1 MEDESIVDSAIDV
14 QELHAQAAVQ
24 NAEMAQE
31 EFIDRQSADHIDE
44 LVTIAETVQNSEAS
58 PQTLAIAMERMDVLA
73 GMYGIPTLGMA
84 REGFVDSMVQKGAQA
99 KDEVVQRAYA
109 VAQGVFQT
117 VIQRMK
123 NTAARLSVNLRT
135 MFKRARTYSA
145 DANNIKQRAQALRN
159 SQLTDPEAAFKR
171 QIHVAHFTRGD
182 RSIATTGSELLTNLA
197 ANHAAF
203 QEVGNFMEKFQ
214 HVFSFRGANKGH
226 ADFDEMAK
234 GFTQSRFFP
243 HAYTLSGGDALF
255 GEEFLMT
262 EIAGEA
268 NSIEEMI
275 SVVRGIHISHEYIW
289 RVKELDLA
297 ALPPLSPREIS
308 SDIDKMIEAG
318 AYIYEFSRTWDQTI
332 GKYVRN
338 AQERATRPPWENMD
352 FYKSPGNYLLYNR
365 LYCNIILQLGAAI
378 GDAIAT
384 NEKAL
389 LCMLDYYKWSLDQ
402 YK

>member
-24 NAEMAQE
+24 NAEMTQE
-31 EFIDRQSADHIDE
+31 SFIDRQSADHIDE

-159 SQLTDPEAAFKR
+159 SQLADPEAAFKR
-171 QIHVAHFTRGD
+171 QIHVAHFTR
-182 RSIATTGSELLTNLA
+182 SISLP
-197 ANHAAF
+197 
-203 QEVGNFMEKFQ
+203 V
-214 HVFSFRGANKGH
+214 
-226 ADFDEMAK
+226 
-234 GFTQSRFFP
+234 
-243 HAYTLSGGDALF
+243 TLS
-255 GEEFLMT
+255 
-262 EIAGEA
+262 
-268 NSIEEMI
+268 
-275 SVVRGIHISHEYIW
+275 V
-289 RVKELDLA
+289 
-297 ALPPLSPREIS
+297 
-308 SDIDKMIEAG
+308 
-318 AYIYEFSRTWDQTI
+318 
-332 GKYVRN
+332 
-338 AQERATRPPWENMD
+338 
-352 FYKSPGNYLLYNR
+352 
-365 LYCNIILQLGAAI
+365 
-378 GDAIAT
+378 
-384 NEKAL
+384 
-389 LCMLDYYKWSLDQ
+389 
-402 YK
+402 